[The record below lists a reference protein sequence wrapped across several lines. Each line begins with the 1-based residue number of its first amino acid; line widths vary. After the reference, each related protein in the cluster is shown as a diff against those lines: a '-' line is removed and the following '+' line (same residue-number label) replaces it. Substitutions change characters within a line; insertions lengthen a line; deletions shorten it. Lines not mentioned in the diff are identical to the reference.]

1 MLPLMNNEEPM
12 LQHFTH
18 AVLGVELLCL
28 ILLQSIDILAM
39 VFRLDDS
46 LAGRQ
51 PSISTTLFWD

>member
-1 MLPLMNNEEPM
+1 MNNEEPM

-28 ILLQSIDILAM
+28 ILLQSIEILAM